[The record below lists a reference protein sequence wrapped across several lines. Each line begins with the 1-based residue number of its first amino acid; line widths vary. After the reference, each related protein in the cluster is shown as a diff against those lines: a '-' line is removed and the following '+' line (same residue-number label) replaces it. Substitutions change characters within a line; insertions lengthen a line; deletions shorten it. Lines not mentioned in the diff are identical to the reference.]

1 MNPLERRVA
10 KLEAQR
16 TDAPRNLFIQIYGDD
31 TVEAYLARHGLEDVL
46 AGIAAGHASRP
57 GNAGRHPRRLS
68 VDLAAEFHRLQIF
81 VAGDK
86 VMNSNRKF
94 QF

>member
-31 TVEAYLARHGLEDVL
+31 TVEAYLAQC
-46 AGIAAGHASRP
+46 SRLP
-57 GNAGRHPRRLS
+57 RRRIESLKQHPRGLKG
-68 VDLAAEFHRLQIF
+68 VTNGEPGAA
-81 VAGDK
+81 
-86 VMNSNRKF
+86 
-94 QF
+94 